1 MLSFIGVLKN
11 ILKKIV
17 SAENKTKQLQEQEA
31 LDEIISNVQFA
42 NDELDFGM
50 GLELGIDLFCNGEPY
65 FHQDILRVLPLAY
78 DLLNRSKYA
87 AVVRAHLKNRRK
99 GDNLGTLNI

>member
-1 MLSFIGVLKN
+1 MKS

-17 SAENKTKQLQEQEA
+17 SAENETKQLKEQET
-31 LDEIISNVQFA
+31 LDEIISNVHFA
-42 NDELDFGM
+42 NDELDYGM
-50 GLELGIDLFCNGEPY
+50 GLELGIDLFCDGDPY
-65 FHQDILRVLPLAY
+65 FHRDILGILPLAY

-99 GDNLGTLNI
+99 GDSLSTLNS